1 MILLVFSDDDD
12 VIDADEADD
21 AEIKQ
26 LSFSLAKYVIRWW
39 T

>member
-12 VIDADEADD
+12 VIDADESDD

-26 LSFSLAKYVIRWW
+26 LSFPLQNM
-39 T
+39 